1 MVRSS
6 MLAPLYVVC
15 PYLAGAQLLDAGIDT
30 VVCWDSLV
38 ADEAACWFSL
48 GFARALAASDDVAGA
63 FGAGVAAILSVTEPG
78 RLDNG
83 AHGWLQKF
91 ELGDPRQVVSRAN
104 LMHGRRERR
113 HGGRLVAGMP
123 WLLQRKPTLPL
134 IRLPPSRKGGL
145 CRLAIE
151 RQLVAALHRIK
162 MMAAMAT
169 PQSSGGASAFI
180 SPHCARWSGW
190 HWQDLPRRMACTR
203 RTHPICCP

>member
-123 WLLQRKPTLPL
+123 WLLQRKPMVRIIISYVLQLYIYGTVPV
-134 IRLPPSRKGGL
+134 PVPYSCRKGPYSRD
-145 CRLAIE
+145 CI
-151 RQLVAALHRIK
+151 
-162 MMAAMAT
+162 
-169 PQSSGGASAFI
+169 
-180 SPHCARWSGW
+180 
-190 HWQDLPRRMACTR
+190 
-203 RTHPICCP
+203 